1 MTIALIGKEDSIRAA
16 ARIGLVSPQGAEG
29 FNHRV
34 ERAGHQLT
42 TASDWSEMLESA
54 IAQPVDVVFCH
65 HSMRGGVPAGF
76 RAPVLCVDDDVEIS
90 DGALQG
96 MFDLA
101 VQLAGQSARLV
112 ELEGVVEGIRSGD
125 AIVGNTP
132 VIRRL
137 KSAVSRA
144 AECDATVLIE
154 GPSGAGKSLAAR
166 VIHLK
171 SRRADSPIM
180 VKECSTVS
188 ADEMTSLLNSC
199 AATTLVLEDVDQLP
213 SNAQSVLVKHLK
225 ERSSA
230 RAPATQVR
238 IIATTAAHIPELV
251 ARGAFREDLFYRLH
265 TFPIMVPGLH
275 ERVDDVQ
282 ALADAIL
289 DVNLSESG
297 RGHAGFTAGARALLE
312 SMHWPGHV
320 AQLETVIR
328 RGQALAAGGAIDR
341 EHLLAQ
347 PSSPKV
353 ASESSSSAQ
362 TEARPSDAELTEE
375 SIRPFEEEEKHLLG
389 RALQATKGNVRRAAQ
404 LLGIGRATLY
414 RKIQQYHLRL
424 H

>member
-1 MTIALIGKEDSIRAA
+1 MTIALIGKEDSVRAA

-29 FNHRV
+29 FSQRV
-34 ERAGHQLT
+34 EQAGHQLT
-42 TASDWSEMLESA
+42 TASDWSQLVQSST
-54 IAQPVDVVFCH
+54 AQPVDVVFCH
-65 HSMRGGVPAGF
+65 HTMTAAVPAGF

-96 MFDLA
+96 MLDLA
-101 VQLAGQSARLV
+101 VQLAAQSARLA

-132 VIRRL
+132 VVRRL

-154 GPSGAGKSLAAR
+154 GPAGAGKSLAAR

-171 SRRADSPIM
+171 SRRSDSPIT
-180 VKECSTVS
+180 VKDCATVS
-188 ADEMTSLLNSC
+188 ADEMASLVHTC
-199 AATTLVLEDVDQLP
+199 AETTLVLEDVDQLP
-213 SNAQSVLVKHLK
+213 SNAQAVLVKHLK

-230 RAPATQVR
+230 RAPDAQVR
-238 IIATTAAHIPELV
+238 VIATTAAHIPELV
-251 ARGAFREDLFYRLH
+251 ARGVFREDLFYRLH

-289 DVNLSESG
+289 DTDLSEGG
-297 RGHAGFTAGARALLE
+297 RSHAGFTSGARALLE
-312 SMHWPGHV
+312 SMQWPGHV
-320 AQLETVIR
+320 AQLENVIR

-341 EHLLAQ
+341 EHLMTQ
-347 PSSPKV
+347 PSRPK
-353 ASESSSSAQ
+353 ASSESRSPIQ
-362 TEARPSDAELTEE
+362 HEARIDGAELTED